1 MFILSNMRFKIVVV
15 CIILLAFVGFASAE
29 TFTPTNGTFAYREVE
44 IFVINGINF
53 TVPTDYDVT
62 FENAT
67 EMDFMHGND
76 KLNISVTENGTVKKV
91 AGNKTGNVT
100 SARTMFGSVEGYF
113 VDENGTYTFSYRQD
127 GKLVVINSKNMPL
140 MIGAM
145 EMY

>member
-44 IFVINGINF
+44 IFDINGINF

-67 EMDFMHGND
+67 EMDFMHGNSTD
-76 KLNISVTENGTVKKV
+76 
-91 AGNKTGNVT
+91 
-100 SARTMFGSVEGYF
+100 
-113 VDENGTYTFSYRQD
+113 QD
-127 GKLVVINSKNMPL
+127 THIIHVLDYHCP
-140 MIGAM
+140 A
-145 EMY
+145 